1 MPPVPPELRESLHQH
16 GQDHV
21 LASFDAIPEA
31 QQQALLDA
39 LQSLDLAELKN
50 LYAHR
55 EDKFQLPARETVA
68 ALPRPNCDQRQ
79 QQEYRGL
86 AESAFRNG
94 QVAYLVV
101 AGGQGTRLGFTQP
114 KGMFPIGPVSN
125 KTLFQ
130 FHAEKILA
138 LRQRYGAAIPLL
150 VMTSP
155 ATDAET
161 RRFFDEQRCFGLPA
175 DDVWFFRQGTMPALD
190 LQTGKVLME
199 APGRLALSPNGH
211 GGTLA
216 GLADSGLL
224 ARLRDQGVETIYY
237 FQVDNPLTNLADHVF
252 LGQHL
257 AQNAEASSKVLPKRD
272 PLEKVGNFAI
282 VDGRCSMIEYSDLP
296 KDWALETDADGQ
308 LLFWAGNPAI
318 HLFDTRFLQR
328 LASVAQSLPWHVA
341 KKKVPYCN
349 DQSETV
355 TPEKENAVKFERFIF
370 DVLPLAE
377 RWTVLATAREDE
389 FAPVKNAEGNDSPE
403 TAKQALSDLGKR
415 WLGQHGVEVDPS
427 PDVLV
432 EISPLF
438 ALDAS
443 DLSGK
448 LTGTTKVDRSLHLS

>member
-1 MPPVPPELRESLHQH
+1 MPSVPPDLRESLHQH

-21 LASFDAIPEA
+21 LAGYDALPEA
-31 QQQALLDA
+31 QQQELLASLQALNLG
-39 LQSLDLAELKN
+39 ELKN
-50 LYAHR
+50 LYAQR
-55 EDKFQLPARETVA
+55 EDKFQLPARESVA
-68 ALPRPNCDQRQ
+68 ALPRPDCDERQRR
-79 QQEYRGL
+79 EYRGL
-86 AESAFRNG
+86 AETAFRAG
-94 QVAYLVV
+94 QVAFLVV

-114 KGMFPIGPVSN
+114 KGMFPIGPVSQ
-125 KTLFQ
+125 KSLFQ

-155 ATDAET
+155 ATDADT
-161 RRFFDEQRCFGLPA
+161 RRYFAEQKNFGLPA
-175 DDVWFFRQGTMPALD
+175 DDVWFFRQGMMPALD
-190 LQTGKVLME
+190 LQTGKLLMA
-199 APGRLALSPNGH
+199 APGKLALSPNGH

-224 ARLRDQGVETIYY
+224 ARLRDTGVDTIYY

-257 AQNAEASSKVLPKRD
+257 AQQAEVSSKVLPKRD
-272 PLEKVGNFAI
+272 PLEKVGNFAL

-296 KDWALETDADGQ
+296 KEWAHETDADRQ
-308 LLFWAGNPAI
+308 LRFWAGNPAI

-328 LASVAQSLPWHVA
+328 LASVAQSLPWHAA
-341 KKKVPYCN
+341 KKKVAYCN
-349 DQSETV
+349 THGETV
-355 TPEKENAVKFERFIF
+355 TPDTENAVKFERFIF

-377 RWTVLATAREDE
+377 RWTVLATDRADE
-389 FAPVKNAEGNDSPE
+389 FAPVKNAEGDDSPD

-415 WLGQHGVEVDPS
+415 WLRQHGVEVDLS

-438 ALDAS
+438 ALDAC

-448 LTGTTKVDRSLHLS
+448 LAGITKVDRSLLLS

>member
-1 MPPVPPELRESLHQH
+1 M
-16 GQDHV
+16 
-21 LASFDAIPEA
+21 LANFGALPEA
-31 QQQALLDA
+31 QQHALLDA
-39 LQSLDLAELKN
+39 LQALDLAELRS
-50 LYAHR
+50 LYAQR

-68 ALPRPNCDQRQ
+68 ALPRPHCDQRQ

-86 AESAFRNG
+86 AEQAFRNG
-94 QVAYLVV
+94 QVAFLVV

-114 KGMFPIGPVSN
+114 KGMFPIGPVSQ
-125 KTLFQ
+125 KSLFQ

-155 ATDAET
+155 ATDADT
-161 RRFFDEQRCFGLPA
+161 RRSFAEQKNFGLPA

-190 LQTGKVLME
+190 LKTGKLLLE
-199 APGRLALSPNGH
+199 APGKLALSPNGH

-224 ARLRDQGVETIYY
+224 AKLRDSGVVTVYY
-237 FQVDNPLTNLADHVF
+237 FQVDNPLTNLADLVF

-257 AQNAEASSKVLPKRD
+257 AQRAEVSSKVLPKRD
-272 PLEKVGNFAI
+272 PLEKVGNFAL

-296 KDWALETDADGQ
+296 APWANETDADGQ

-318 HLFDTRFLQR
+318 HLFDTGFLLR
-328 LASVAQSLPWHVA
+328 LAGQAHSLPWHVA
-341 KKKVPYCN
+341 KKKVACCN
-349 DQSETV
+349 ENGATV
-355 TPEKENAVKFERFIF
+355 TPDTENAVKFERFIF

-377 RWTVLATAREDE
+377 RWTVLATARADE
-389 FAPVKNAEGNDSPE
+389 FAPVKNAEGDDSPD

-415 WLGQHGVEVDPS
+415 WLRRQGVEVDPS

-438 ALDAS
+438 ALDAD
-443 DLSGK
+443 DLAGK
-448 LTGTTKVDRSLHLS
+448 LAGITKVDRSLHLS